1 MKGREG
7 RAADGLGGME
17 VVPRRREWAGGVDRP
32 AEAAQLAGV
41 KQRTG

>member
-17 VVPRRREWAGGVDRP
+17 VVPQRREWAGGADRQT
-32 AEAAQLAGV
+32 EAAQLVG
-41 KQRTG
+41 KQRLG